1 MNVLV
6 GLTMLI
12 FGGVSAGS
20 CYVPL
25 KKVHGWA
32 WESLWTVQGL
42 VAWLLLPLLLALL
55 ATPHLWQVL
64 GAVPASTL
72 FYTYG
77 FGFLWGIGGLA
88 WGIAVRYIGISLGF
102 TIATGFLSSLGTLVP
117 IVAAGQLGEMLHTLP
132 GKITL
137 LSIGVSLV
145 GIILCGRAGM
155 LRDREKQE
163 AERRRTKSHPEPV
176 EGCQVEPKSPNTLF
190 KKGIFIAFLAGVL
203 AACFAFG
210 INTGAPIKEKA
221 IELGA
226 SPIWAT
232 SPVFFIELLGG
243 ITVNLGYCIWMHLR
257 NNSWKDY
264 TAADNGPGLAS
275 PAEAQRRQVE
285 GRPTNNASVLTGNYG
300 FSALA
305 GTLWYLQF
313 IFYGM
318 AAFYMGQ
325 YNFTNW
331 SIHMS
336 FMVVASNLWGYY
348 YKEWNGVTKTTFRM
362 NIAVTIILVIAGI
375 IMGVASYARMQV

>member
-1 MNVLV
+1 MNVLI

-72 FYTYG
+72 LYTYG

-117 IVAAGQLGEMLHTLP
+117 IVAAGQLDEMLHTLP

-137 LSIGVSLV
+137 LSIGVSLL

-163 AERRRTKSHPEPV
+163 AETGAKTATK
-176 EGCQVEPKSPNTLF
+176 TDF
-190 KKGIFIAFLAGVL
+190 KKGIFIAFMAGVL

-243 ITVNLGYCIWMHLR
+243 ITVNLGYCLWMHLR
-257 NNSWKDY
+257 NRSFGDY
-264 TAADNGPGLAS
+264 ARLEPGGSPS
-275 PAEAQRRQVE
+275 PASAKE
-285 GRPTNNASVLTGNYG
+285 GGSPSTLTGNYS

-362 NIAVTIILVIAGI
+362 NIAGTIILVIAGI
-375 IMGVASYARMQV
+375 IMGMASYARMEIN

>member
-1 MNVLV
+1 M
-6 GLTMLI
+6 
-12 FGGVSAGS
+12 
-20 CYVPL
+20 
-25 KKVHGWA
+25 
-32 WESLWTVQGL
+32 
-42 VAWLLLPLLLALL
+42 
-55 ATPHLWQVL
+55 
-64 GAVPASTL
+64 
-72 FYTYG
+72 
-77 FGFLWGIGGLA
+77 
-88 WGIAVRYIGISLGF
+88 
-102 TIATGFLSSLGTLVP
+102 
-117 IVAAGQLGEMLHTLP
+117 
-132 GKITL
+132 
-137 LSIGVSLV
+137 
-145 GIILCGRAGM
+145 
-155 LRDREKQE
+155 
-163 AERRRTKSHPEPV
+163 
-176 EGCQVEPKSPNTLF
+176 
-190 KKGIFIAFLAGVL
+190 AGVL

-257 NNSWKDY
+257 NRSFGDY
-264 TAADNGPGLAS
+264 ARTKPGGLPAS
-275 PAEAQRRQVE
+275 
-285 GRPTNNASVLTGNYG
+285 LTGNYG

-362 NIAVTIILVIAGI
+362 NIAGTIILVIAGI
-375 IMGVASYARMQV
+375 IMGVASYARMK

>member
-1 MNVLV
+1 MNVLI

-25 KKVHGWA
+25 KKVQGWA

-64 GAVPASTL
+64 GAVPVSTL

-117 IVAAGQLGEMLHTLP
+117 IVAAGQLNEMLHTLP

-137 LSIGVSLV
+137 LSILVSLL

-155 LRDREKQE
+155 LRDREKQDPGQLSAGE
-163 AERRRTKSHPEPV
+163 QRATGNGQR
-176 EGCQVEPKSPNTLF
+176 F
-190 KKGIFIAFLAGVL
+190 KKGIFIAFMAGVL

-243 ITVNLGYCIWMHLR
+243 ITVNLGYCLWMNHR
-257 NNSWKDY
+257 NRTWNDY
-264 TAADNGPGLAS
+264 TGAANGQRTTDNA
-275 PAEAQRRQVE
+275 A
-285 GRPTNNASVLTGNYG
+285 VLPGNYG

-362 NIAVTIILVIAGI
+362 NIAGTIILVIAGI
-375 IMGVASYARMQV
+375 IMGVASYARMGVSS